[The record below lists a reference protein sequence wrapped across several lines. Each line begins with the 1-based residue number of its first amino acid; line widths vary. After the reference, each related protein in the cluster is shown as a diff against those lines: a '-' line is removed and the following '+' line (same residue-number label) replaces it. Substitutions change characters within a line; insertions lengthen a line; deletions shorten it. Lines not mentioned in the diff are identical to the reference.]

1 MGELAASRLLFGVQV
16 PNIHMHTHS
25 HRVNAGKIIFKSG
38 NKTAVFYRLIS
49 PIAIE
54 HSVCP

>member
-16 PNIHMHTHS
+16 PNIHMHTHR